1 MWWMLLWGGVLFSP
15 VLLLGWQP
23 IPPLAWGI
31 MLISAVFEALYFS
44 SIAKAYETSDL
55 SIVYPLAR
63 GTAPVFLLFWSTA
76 FLKERPTIEGVL
88 GIVGLIAAGLYLINL
103 PHPGAWR
110 EPLFALRQ
118 RGPRFA
124 LAAGLFISLYTVLDR
139 YGIGLGGHSS
149 YTWPLLYT
157 YIALWFTWL
166 FLTPWTLAVVGWK
179 NLKEELRSSRSAS
192 FIAGATTLA
201 AYAVVLYAMNIG
213 TPASYA
219 GAVREISVVLG
230 VAVGVFLLKEK
241 GTYMRIAGS
250 MLVAGGVAVIALFG

>member
-1 MWWMLLWGGVLFSP
+1 MLLWGGVLFSP

-23 IPPLAWGI
+23 IPPLVWAV
-31 MLISAVFEALYFS
+31 LVASAVFEALYFS

-55 SIVYPLAR
+55 SIAYPLAR
-63 GTAPVFLLFWSTA
+63 GTDPVFLLLWSTA

-88 GIVGLIAAGLYLINL
+88 GIVGLIATGLYLINL
-103 PHPGAWR
+103 PHLGAWR
-110 EPLFALRQ
+110 EPMRALRAQ
-118 RGPRFA
+118 GPRFA

-139 YGIGLGGHSS
+139 YGIGLAQRSS

-179 NLKEELRSSRSAS
+179 NLKEELRSSRAAS
-192 FIAGATTLA
+192 FIAGVTTLA
-201 AYAVVLYAMNIG
+201 AYAVVLYAMNAG

-230 VAVGVFLLKEK
+230 AAVGVFLLKEK